1 MYFVFVRHFGARKEL
16 KEAQLQRCGNSQ
28 IASPFKGGH
37 KILEMGDR
45 VLVRNCRF
53 VEGIAYIIA
62 ILGSLLTL
70 SVLFI
75 CYTTLTGL

>member
-1 MYFVFVRHFGARKEL
+1 MCGISEPKRK
-16 KEAQLQRCGNSQ
+16 KPNCKDV
-28 IASPFKGGH
+28 ASPFKGGH